1 MASVMSTPSKEQ
13 LQQKADRMAE
23 IREDR
28 REAGFTEVTCWV
40 PKEQARSFR
49 DYAWG
54 LVEAVDRAF
63 PHRAREGQRRRQ
75 RSKK

>member
-1 MASVMSTPSKEQ
+1 MSTPSKDQ

-23 IREDR
+23 IRGDR

-40 PKEQARSFR
+40 PKEEARGFR
-49 DYAWG
+49 DYAWA
-54 LVEAVDRAF
+54 LVEAVDRVF

-75 RSKK
+75 RRSRK